1 MKKYI
6 ITLQN
11 GESFTVNGNLITQCE
26 ATGHIFI
33 YFEKDPTWANI
44 SAIVPA
50 SACVVVVG

>member
-1 MKKYI
+1 MKKYK

-11 GESFTVNGNLITQCE
+11 GESFTVNGKLITQCE
-26 ATGHIFI
+26 ATGQCFI

-50 SACVVVVG
+50 SACVIVLG

>member
-11 GESFTVNGNLITQCE
+11 GESFTVNGNLITQSE

-50 SACVVVVG
+50 SACVVVIG